1 MVLATVEI
9 KAPSGDISAAIK
21 SAIAAALAEMGNAV
35 CTSAKARCP
44 VRTGNLRDS
53 LEVQPGDGYVDV
65 GTAVDYGKYVELGT
79 CRMRAQPYLMPAL
92 EENQG
97 SFGDIL
103 AKHLGSL
110 T

>member
-1 MVLATVEI
+1 MILATIEL
-9 KAPSGDISAAIK
+9 KMPSGNLSAAIK
-21 SAIAAALAEMGNAV
+21 SALPAALAEMGNNV
-35 CTSAKARCP
+35 CTAAKARCP

-103 AKHLGSL
+103 VKHLGSL

>member
-9 KAPSGDISAAIK
+9 KMPSDNISAAIK
-21 SAIAAALAEMGNAV
+21 SALTAALSEMGNAV
-35 CTSAKARCP
+35 CASAKARCP

-53 LEVQPGDGYVDV
+53 LGVQSGDGYVDV

-103 AKHLGSL
+103 AKYLGNL